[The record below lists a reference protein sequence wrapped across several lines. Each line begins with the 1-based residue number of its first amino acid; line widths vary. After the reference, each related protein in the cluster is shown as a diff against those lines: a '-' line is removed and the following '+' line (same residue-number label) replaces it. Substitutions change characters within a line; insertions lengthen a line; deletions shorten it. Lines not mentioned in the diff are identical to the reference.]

1 MILIFIILLFIIVST
16 ILIKNKLVIRID
28 TLLRKGFAKKDDK
41 YGVYCFCG
49 KQGDGKTYSLVDM
62 LSFTGKN
69 KIKICNIE
77 SLCKRSKFYINGLE
91 NIDKY
96 LKKQSNYFDFYIYE
110 TDFNKIQ
117 EFLEKCEDT
126 NKYIIIYDEIFSL
139 IEKGK
144 LSKES
149 LSFLSQMRK
158 RGLYLYT
165 TCQEWLEL
173 NVTFRRYVRYQVECN
188 MYNFPLFN
196 FAFSIN
202 KINNAYEMKWD
213 NQQNEYICPIIKT
226 TIKKCSKKL
235 ADSYDTYEVIK
246 TQGKMVGR

>member
-1 MILIFIILLFIIVST
+1 MITFILPIIILIICVY
-16 ILIKNKLVIRID
+16 LIKNKLVIRID
-28 TLLRKGFAKKDDK
+28 TFFRKGFKKTKDK

-49 KQGDGKTYSLVDM
+49 KQGDGKTYSLADYVDM
-62 LSFTGKN
+62 IFKN

-77 SLCKRSKFYINGLE
+77 SLCVRSGKFINGIE
-91 NIDKY
+91 EY
-96 LKKQSNYFDFYIYE
+96 LKKPNFYKNIQFIYE

-117 EFLEKCEDT
+117 NFLENCSNTSD
-126 NKYIIIYDEIFSL
+126 YIVIYDEIFTL

-158 RGLYLYT
+158 RELYLLT

-173 NVTFRRYVRYQVECN
+173 NVTFRRYVRYQIECS
-188 MYNFPLFN
+188 MTNFPLFN
-196 FAFSIN
+196 FAILIN
-202 KINNAYEMKWD
+202 RINDAYRMKWD
-213 NQQNEYICPIIKT
+213 NLQNEYVCPIVQT
-226 TIKKCSKKL
+226 NIKKCSKKI

-246 TQGKMVGR
+246 TQGKMVGKV